1 MSTTRVSLCR
11 STLYTGHIS
20 RQFSPQR
27 ERSLNVKIRNG
38 RVTHASLNLEV
49 ESPKSLEK
57 SASPSS
63 KEVMEGAAEFLVGTY
78 ARAPLV
84 LYSGKGCKLY
94 DLEGQEY
101 LDMTS
106 GIAVNALGHSDPDLV
121 KAMKDQADTLIHVSN
136 VYHSVPQVVVISFL
150 VFTLPFVVNMSLVSL
165 MSGEDIDQ

>member
-1 MSTTRVSLCR
+1 
-11 STLYTGHIS
+11 
-20 RQFSPQR
+20 
-27 ERSLNVKIRNG
+27 
-38 RVTHASLNLEV
+38 
-49 ESPKSLEK
+49 
-57 SASPSS
+57 
-63 KEVMEGAAEFLVGTY
+63 MEGAAEFLVGTY